1 MTTATTAQSTQLG
14 PQITTGAAYETL
26 RARGFLYQC
35 SDEAG
40 LAEALGRGP
49 VTYYVGFDPT
59 APSLHIGHL
68 LPIMAM
74 AHLQRAGHHPIALV
88 GGGTT
93 MVGDPTGRMS
103 ARPILTR
110 EEIEANATHIRGQLS
125 HFLDLSPGN
134 GFLVDNA
141 DWLLPLNY
149 IAFLRD
155 YGRHFSVNEMLRA
168 EAYKARLETGLSFL
182 EFNYMLLQAY
192 DFLEAFRRYG
202 CTVQLGGSDQ
212 WSNILAG
219 ADLIRRVEG
228 HAAFA
233 LTTPLLL
240 TQSGEKMGK
249 TAGGARVWLDRA
261 QTSPFAYYQFWVN
274 CDDTDVEP
282 LLRFFT
288 YLPLDEVR
296 DLVAMSGEGLRP
308 AKRRL
313 ALEATALLHGQADA
327 EAACDAARALFGDAD
342 VGQASLEVLA
352 HAESIPTVPLDA
364 SRLEAGLGILDALVV
379 AGLSASKGAARR
391 LVEGGGAAVN
401 EARAELS
408 TVLTP
413 TDLHGG
419 VLILRAG
426 KKRYVRLAIDG

>member
-1 MTTATTAQSTQLG
+1 
-14 PQITTGAAYETL
+14 
-26 RARGFLYQC
+26 LYQC
-35 SDEAG
+35 SDDAG
-40 LAEALGRGP
+40 LADALNRGP
-49 VTYYVGFDPT
+49 ITYYVGFDPT

-68 LPIMAM
+68 LPVMAM
-74 AHLQRAGHHPIALV
+74 AHLQHAGHRPIALV

-93 MVGDPTGRMS
+93 MVGDPTGRTS

-110 EEIEANATHIRGQLS
+110 DEIEANATHIREQLS

-192 DFLEAFRRYG
+192 DFLEAFRRHR
-202 CTVQLGGSDQ
+202 CTLQLGGSDQ

-228 HAAFA
+228 ASAFA

-249 TAGGARVWLDRA
+249 TAGGERVWLDSK
-261 QTSPFAYYQFWVN
+261 QTSPYAYYQFWVN
-274 CDDTDVEP
+274 CDDADVER
-282 LLRFFT
+282 LLRYFT
-288 YLPLDEVR
+288 YLSLDEID
-296 DLVAMSGEGLRP
+296 DLVATTGDRLRE

-313 ALEATALLHGQADA
+313 AFEATALLHGHAEA
-327 EAACDAARALFGDAD
+327 EAARDAARALFGGSD
-342 VGQASLEVLA
+342 GGHGLHGLLA
-352 HAESIPTVPLDA
+352 NTGAIPTVAVEA
-364 SRLEAGLGILDALVV
+364 SRVAAGIGIIDALLHAGLADTK
-379 AGLSASKGAARR
+379 SAARR
-391 LVEGGGAAVN
+391 LVEGGGASVN
-401 EARAELS
+401 DVRADLS
-408 TVLTP
+408 TVLGP
-413 TDLHGG
+413 DEFHDG
-419 VLILRAG
+419 VLIIRAG
-426 KKRYVRLAIDG
+426 KKRYVRLSVSQ

>member
-1 MTTATTAQSTQLG
+1 MTTATPPQSSRPAPTMSG
-14 PQITTGAAYETL
+14 GAFETL
-26 RARGFLYQC
+26 RERGFLYQC

-40 LAEALGRGP
+40 LAQALARGP

-68 LPIMAM
+68 LPVMAM
-74 AHLQRAGHHPIALV
+74 AHLQRAGHKPIALV

-93 MVGDPTGRMS
+93 MVGDPTGRTS

-110 EEIEANATHIRGQLS
+110 EEIEANATHIRGQLA
-125 HFLDLSPGN
+125 HFLDLSAGQ

-168 EAYKARLETGLSFL
+168 EAYRARLETGLSFL

-192 DFLEAFRRYG
+192 DFLEAFRRHG
-202 CTVQLGGSDQ
+202 CTMQLGGSDQ

-228 HAAFA
+228 ATAFA

-249 TAGGARVWLDRA
+249 TAGGERVWLDRSE
-261 QTSPFAYYQFWVN
+261 TSPYAYYQFWVN
-274 CDDTDVEP
+274 CDDADVERR
-282 LLRFFT
+282 LRFFT
-288 YLPLDEVR
+288 YLALDEIR
-296 DLVAMSGEGLRP
+296 DLVSTTGEGLRE

-313 ALEATALLHGQADA
+313 AFEATALLHGGADA
-327 EAACDAARALFGDAD
+327 EAARDAAQALFGGAD
-342 VGQASLEVLA
+342 GGQASLEALA
-352 HAESIPTVPLDA
+352 RAGSIPTVPLDGN
-364 SRLEAGLGILDALVV
+364 RLEAGIGILDLLVL
-379 AGLSASKGAARR
+379 AGLAESKGAARR
-391 LVEGGGAAVN
+391 LVEGGGATVN
-401 EARAELS
+401 EVRATMTT
-408 TVLTP
+408 TVGRG
-413 TDLHGG
+413 DLHDG
-419 VLILRAG
+419 VLIVRAG
-426 KKRYVRLAIDG
+426 KKRHVRLAVNP